1 MGVDTV
7 KVFVLNSGS
16 SSVKY
21 KLYDMPAET
30 VLASGQVERIGME
43 DALVTHR
50 VPGREPYQLQQEIL
64 DHTTAI
70 QQVLRLLTDQERGT
84 AVLERID
91 EIGAVGH
98 RVVHGGE
105 AFQES
110 VLVTP
115 EVKATIRELTEL
127 APLHNPHNLSGIEAA
142 EGLLPGVPQVAVFDT
157 AFHARMPQHAYLY
170 ALPRLLYERYAVRR
184 YGFHGSSHRYVAE
197 RVRTLLGG
205 EGTPKIITCH
215 LGNGASIAAVLGD
228 HSIDTS
234 MGFTPLEGLMMGTR
248 SGDVDAGALL
258 YIMAREELSLAEAD
272 AMLNKHSGLLGISG
286 TASDMREIEAGAE
299 QGDEGAALALEMFTY
314 RIRKYIGA
322 YAAALNGVDA
332 IAFTAGIGEHS
343 PRVREMVCA
352 GLTYLGVELDP
363 EANRQAKGEA
373 LISTPAS
380 RVPVYVIPTDEEVVI
395 ARDTVAVVARERAP
409 VAGQG

>member
-1 MGVDTV
+1 M
-7 KVFVLNSGS
+7 KILVLNCGS
-16 SSVKY
+16 SSIKY
-21 KLYDMPAET
+21 QLLDMET
-30 VLASGQVERIGME
+30 ESVLAIGKVERVGME
-43 DALVTHR
+43 DAIFEYKGAGEKIKEIGT
-50 VPGREPYQLQQEIL
+50 IL
-64 DHTTAI
+64 DHTAGI
-70 QQVLRLLTDQERGT
+70 RKVLKALTDPVHGVIRAPE
-84 AVLERID
+84 
-91 EIGAVGH
+91 EIVAVGH

-105 AFQES
+105 AFVNS
-110 VLVTP
+110 VIVDD
-115 EVKATIRELTEL
+115 EVKRTLRELFDL
-127 APLHNPHNLSGIEAA
+127 APLHNPANLTGILAAEAA
-142 EGLLPGVPQVAVFDT
+142 LPHAVNVAVFDT
-157 AFHARMPQHAYLY
+157 AFHATMPRKAFLY
-170 ALPRLLYERYAVRR
+170 ALPYAMYKRHKVRR
-184 YGFHGSSHRYVAE
+184 YGFHGTSHKYVSQRAA
-197 RVRTLLGG
+197 VLLGRPL
-205 EGTPKIITCH
+205 EELNLITCH
-215 LGNGASIAAVLGD
+215 LGNGSSVTAVQGGK
-228 HSIDTS
+228 SVDTS
-234 MGFTPLEGLMMGTR
+234 MGFTPLEGLIMGTR
-248 SGDVDAGALL
+248 AGDLDPGIIP
-258 YIMAREELSLAEAD
+258 YIMAREEIGISEVMS
-272 AMLNKHSGLLGISG
+272 MLNKHSGLLGISG